1 MPPKLTTDCL
11 ECNHWLRQQRWN
23 VDLHSMPNNFDDRMV
38 RAYYCAHSGSLTT
51 QLFHSIFTSSVSYDL
66 RICATTPPTFDRKYW
81 RQEAAFGCKY
91 GGDAKI
97 HILHAGRAHIGCH
110 PQDMHMHT
118 SELMSGR
125 LQTCIHMPN
134 KWCSSCCA
142 RYRPHTHGGITS
154 LARCCVCRYPYSC
167 KVPHWPLFLP
177 AAVGTGTGVMLG
189 RRFFHH

>member
-1 MPPKLTTDCL
+1 MPPKFTTDCL
-11 ECNHWLRQQRWN
+11 ECKHWLRQQRWN
-23 VDLHSMPNNFDDRMV
+23 VDLHRMLTNFDDRMV

-51 QLFHSIFTSSVSYDL
+51 QLVSVNSSLLRSAMTCAFALPRRRHLIASIGARKRHLVANMVGMQRS
-66 RICATTPPTFDRKYW
+66 TF
-81 RQEAAFGCKY
+81 
-91 GGDAKI
+91 
-97 HILHAGRAHIGCH
+97 LHAGRAHIGCH

-142 RYRPHTHGGITS
+142 CYRPHTHGGITS

-177 AAVGTGTGVMLG
+177 AAVGTQAQE
-189 RRFFHH
+189 